1 MAKIR
6 RAGFGTVFNI
16 ENEKVGIGTTGK
28 FFTEVRVLKN
38 LELSDANVVTQAQLE
53 NYQGFLSNEA
63 RLSGNDVDLNKLV
76 GYVRGEAYY
85 GESHA
90 HVRSDGSQINM
101 VGSAHT
107 SFSHNVIDDS
117 SNIQSGAMGDI
128 IIDGEFT
135 VSSGTT
141 YCSSVDQ
148 LTSVAN
154 FTVPT
159 GTTEDR
165 IHCHTAGSMRFNEEL
180 ATLEFYTGEEWRTV
194 NSFKDTGNR
203 GRGITCGSYPG
214 ETNQIDF
221 INLATRGNSIS
232 FGDLVDSQGLF
243 DATSSSTRMVTS
255 GGYNS
260 SFGGGAVVDIQYV
273 TMATTGDAID
283 FGDQTQVTYGTG
295 ASSSSTRALIMGGNR
310 MPNSSPFDDGND
322 GNNTICT
329 IEIATIGNA
338 IDFGDLSARRGYPG
352 ACGDPV
358 RMVIFGGYNNSV
370 GSPLGLKTSDT
381 VIYASHGNAVDFGE
395 ASHGGSNKAGANS
408 TRGIWGGTSGG
419 SNTYTNIMYTIS
431 IQSLGNSIDFGDRT
445 VYSSGSAMASQTRL
459 VMSGGRSTAASPYAT
474 TNVMDFVEF
483 ASSGNA
489 QDFGDLS
496 FDQAGAAGASDS
508 HGGLG
513 GF

>member
-90 HVRSDGSQINM
+90 HTQDDGTVVNM

-107 SFSHNVIDDS
+107 TFSHNVIDDS

-141 YCSSVDQ
+141 YCSSVEQ
-148 LTSVAN
+148 LTCVTN

-159 GTTEDR
+159 GNTDDR

-180 ATLEFYTGEEWRTV
+180 AILEFYTGSEWKTV
-194 NSFKDTGNR
+194 DSFKDTGNR
-203 GRGITCGSYPG
+203 GRAVIAGAFNNPSPFNIKQQIQHFNISTLGNTQSFGLLTAARTAQMPVASETRGIFGGGSTPSRVDDIDYITIASEG
-214 ETNQIDF
+214 NGIDF
-221 INLATRGNSIS
+221 GELTQNAVGSNGVL
-232 FGDLVDSQGLF
+232 
-243 DATSSSTRMVTS
+243 SSSTRGLFMHGSTPGNTNVIDYVEIATVGNALDFGDCTFLTGEKS
-255 GGYNS
+255 CNVCSPIRGITM
-260 SFGGGAVVDIQYV
+260 GGGTSNTSQRAIEFVNIASKGNTTRFGEQQTARREGAGCSNSVRGVMGGGGMLGSPWPNSKAIEFI
-273 TMATTGDAID
+273 TMAT
-283 FGDQTQVTYGTG
+283 
-295 ASSSSTRALIMGGNR
+295 
-310 MPNSSPFDDGND
+310 
-322 GNNTICT
+322 
-329 IEIATIGNA
+329 EGNA
-338 IDFGDLSARRGYPG
+338 TYFGDLSQEKSSNTGMANQVRGVF
-352 ACGDPV
+352 A
-358 RMVIFGGYNNSV
+358 GGYT
-370 GSPLGLKTSDT
+370 P
-381 VIYASHGNAVDFGE
+381 
-395 ASHGGSNKAGANS
+395 
-408 TRGIWGGTSGG
+408 
-419 SNTYTNIMYTIS
+419 TY
-431 IQSLGNSIDFGDRT
+431 L
-445 VYSSGSAMASQTRL
+445 
-459 VMSGGRSTAASPYAT
+459 
-474 TNVMDFVEF
+474 NVMEYVTI
-483 ASSGNA
+483 ASAGSA
-489 QDFGDLS
+489 QDFGDMSYPGVYAAALS
-496 FDQAGAAGASDS
+496 DC